1 MATNND
7 HKSFEHFI
15 TFVTN
20 TLDDTEI
27 KNYDKNLFIKNI
39 TNPKFYKKNNKY
51 SPYLGLYIVNKYVEN
66 HPTNPDMKN
75 VLVHD
80 VYQELKQNQVVYQT
94 LSNINYNNWR
104 IFEEIDQNGIVT
116 EIQKTNIFDIIDLDY
131 FMDKKSYDY
140 MSYSNGSINDEEEKA
155 SESIKAYFTPDL
167 KTQSNPSSFFNTIF
181 SGGNDNTFDAK
192 PPSIWPTDWE
202 SQTFDTDVLYQ
213 CILRNDD
220 KKLQSC
226 INSMNVSKIKSKII
240 DSMQTM
246 PINFKINLLKALD
259 VRVLQSGRN
268 FKIEKY
274 ENWVKRNMLTVFLNG
289 YQFYQYPE
297 FNKNLQTQIT
307 SLDALKTYIKNRIFG
322 LNSIQTLNEQIDQN
336 IAKTLKSN
344 LGKNNVIL
352 SENEFNTEIL
362 KDAANSKNNL
372 IKSHI
377 TNTIL
382 KDATTQ
388 QTNQNNQQ
396 VTIIVDLAKVQEN
409 VNKVMPL
416 IKKDLKYLEPFI
428 STDSSSGEDK
438 FNLMN
443 TFEILSY
450 IAHVCIDSV
459 MANNYQKAREFY
471 NDYERQQHKEMY
483 SHIKP
488 GTSTNMANIIT
499 SNGSV
504 SIPYSHSLNY
514 SSTPIIMNPVR
525 PNSNFMQSFYRE
537 GSCYLTGG
545 SMNNSELLKNKFN
558 SIVNQL
564 QLKNYILKKGDKEAI
579 DRAFDKLAFYED
591 RINTLVQKFNNY
603 NMSIKAKNSDVQMYD
618 WDTVEKVK
626 IEDINRLSEKYDAY
640 EQFILASIQQLQK
653 HLEKYTK
660 RPVSM

>member
-1 MATNND
+1 MTANQNN

-15 TFVTN
+15 TFVAN

-27 KNYDKNLFIKNI
+27 KNYHKNLFIKNI

-51 SPYLGLYIVNKYVEN
+51 SPYLGLYIINQYVEG
-66 HPTNPDMKN
+66 HPDMKN

-80 VYQELKQNQVVYQT
+80 VYQELQQNQVVYQI
-94 LSNINYNNWR
+94 LSNINDNNWR
-104 IFEEIDQNGIVT
+104 IIEDIDQNGIVT
-116 EIQKTNIFDIIDLDY
+116 KIQEDNIFDIIDLDY
-131 FMDKKSYDY
+131 FMNQKSYDY

-155 SESIKAYFTPDL
+155 SESIKAYFARNL
-167 KTQSNPSSFFNTIF
+167 KTPSTPFFNTIF

-192 PPSIWPTDWE
+192 PPSIWPTDWTNDKF
-202 SQTFDTDVLYQ
+202 STDVLYQ

-220 KKLQSC
+220 KKLQAC
-226 INSMNVSKIKSKII
+226 INSINESKIKSDII
-240 DSMQTM
+240 FSMRKM
-246 PINFKINLLKALD
+246 PINLKINLLKALN

-274 ENWVKRNMLTVFLNG
+274 EDWIQRNMLTVFLNG
-289 YQFYQYPE
+289 YKFYQYPK
-297 FNKNLQTQIT
+297 FNTNLKGEIKG
-307 SLDALKTYIKNRIFG
+307 LDALKTYINKRILVLNLISNPDIEKNILDYFDKNKTSLTISG
-322 LNSIQTLNEQIDQN
+322 DDFNQIILKNTNNLTDGVIQTYRKAILQDVIKTDAANQRIIYTNVLTQN
-336 IAKTLKSN
+336 IATA
-344 LGKNNVIL
+344 
-352 SENEFNTEIL
+352 E
-362 KDAANSKNNL
+362 
-372 IKSHI
+372 
-377 TNTIL
+377 
-382 KDATTQ
+382 
-388 QTNQNNQQ
+388 
-396 VTIIVDLAKVQEN
+396 
-409 VNKVMPL
+409 PL
-416 IKKDLKYLEPFI
+416 INKELKYLESFV
-428 STDSSSGEDK
+428 DK
-438 FNLMN
+438 DNNGLIK

-459 MANNYQKAREFY
+459 MENNYQKAREFY

-514 SSTPIIMNPVR
+514 SSTPIIMNPIR
-525 PNSNFMQSFYRE
+525 PNPKFIQSIYQG

-558 SIVNQL
+558 SIINQL

-603 NMSIKAKNSDVQMYD
+603 NMSIKAKNADVQMYD

-626 IEDINRLSEKYDAY
+626 LEDINRLSEKYDAY
-640 EQFILASIQQLQK
+640 EQFILASIQQLQQ
-653 HLEKYTK
+653 HLKKYTNH
-660 RPVSM
+660 PVSM